1 MYFSRDEK
9 QLPLN
14 TGSLGVVCSVVI
26 IYHPQG
32 LFSTCSSSSISEM
45 DAGTFAIFEKFCPAA
60 NHEMCLQQCI
70 GANIYSQNVNIDM
83 CRMYTWN
90 VAIRIHYT
98 IYEHTEA
105 LFEGNIL
112 SYLSNRD
119 VRHLFNGYIYLINYR
134 HDYYYIPYVSG

>member
-1 MYFSRDEK
+1 MYFSRDENE
-9 QLPLN
+9 LPLK

-32 LFSTCSSSSISEM
+32 LFSTCSSSSISA
-45 DAGTFAIFEKFCPAA
+45 DGPKHFAVFEPFCPAA
-60 NHEMCLQQCI
+60 NLEMCLQQCI

-83 CRMYTWN
+83 CTMYTWN

-98 IYEHTEA
+98 IYEYTEA

-112 SYLSNRD
+112 SYLSN
-119 VRHLFNGYIYLINYR
+119 
-134 HDYYYIPYVSG
+134 